1 MHRFILKYATAIFLV
16 LFAPSLAAAG
26 GLEARSYPLP
36 GHGSIQ
42 LQVPASWQGEIRQPP
57 GELPPTIRFT
67 MEDRSLFMLLLTPM
81 FKVNDEMILPSPE
94 GMREHLQRAV
104 EAASQQAVEKNILI
118 KELKGPSV
126 TGYYFFAT
134 DRAPGPGEYKYMT
147 QGLFRIG
154 ELAPMF
160 TILSNDG
167 AEAAVADALSM
178 LENALHVK

>member
-1 MHRFILKYATAIFLV
+1 MYQQSLKYLTAICL
-16 LFAPSLAAAG
+16 LFASSLASAEELAT
-26 GLEARSYPLP
+26 RNYPLP

-42 LQVPASWQGEIRQPP
+42 LQVPVSWRGEVRQPP

-67 MEDRSLFMLLLTPM
+67 MEDSSLFMVLLTPM
-81 FKVNDEMILPSPE
+81 FKVNDEMVLPSPE
-94 GMREHLQRAV
+94 GMRTHLENVVQNI
-104 EAASQQAVEKNILI
+104 SQQAVEKTIPI

-147 QGLFRIG
+147 QGMFRVG

-160 TILSNDG
+160 TIFANDG
-167 AEAAVADALSM
+167 AEDDVAAALSM
-178 LENALHVK
+178 LKNTTHLEK